1 MRLTAMLGA
10 LTAGGRPGGALAYQS
25 GSGEVQP
32 GMMRSNIPAGGSTVP
47 PVAAF
52 ELPPV
57 VSVEAI
63 ERAQREAHR
72 LRAEVMQELLGGA
85 WTWVRRLG
93 RRTVPS
99 RRSV

>member
-1 MRLTAMLGA
+1 MLGV
-10 LTAGGRPGGALAYQS
+10 LTAGVRPGGALAYQS
-25 GSGEVQP
+25 GSGETRP
-32 GMMRSNIPAGGSTVP
+32 GMMRSNIAAGGSTAP
-47 PVAAF
+47 PAAAF
-52 ELPPV
+52 QPSPV

-72 LRAEVMQELLGGA
+72 LRAEVIQEMLGGA

-93 RRTVPS
+93 RRTIPS